1 MTGVYLSIKAYFLQ
15 VIKKIVFLGGDY
27 LKGGIIHDLWHGV
40 ERGRLYTRGIIYEG
54 ELCIGVLGPV
64 QVWNFS
70 GVEPDSSRLDRGA
83 A

>member
-15 VIKKIVFLGGDY
+15 VIKKNMFFFGGDY

-54 ELCIGVLGPV
+54 ELCIGVYGR
-64 QVWNFS
+64 S
-70 GVEPDSSRLDRGA
+70 
-83 A
+83 